1 MSPEIANREAVR
13 VGGNFSCTKAE
24 STHRPSA
31 KIALLHHT
39 GGGNLGDDA
48 SIESVIENIRGRW
61 PEATITAFSM
71 NPGDTARRHGI
82 SAYPI
87 RRHTWTVG
95 YEVRPEASSRR
106 RLGLLHWFRTTR
118 NPAVRLP
125 RAILG
130 EFAFLVAA
138 RRRIKIFDFLVLA
151 GGGQLTERSG
161 PWAFPYAI
169 FVWFLLARSARVKCV
184 VLNVG
189 AGPLT
194 GALSKFFVTRAL
206 FAADYVSF
214 RDEESQILAR
224 NIGFTGKSYVFP
236 DNVYALRAPLPT
248 RGYPKRRDLPVVGI
262 APMDYP
268 VDPVFDVRTSKIIY
282 EDLIARLAKFTSLL
296 NRDSY
301 LWTIF
306 GTDIGVDPAAVQDL
320 RMSLQNNYEISARSY
335 EPVKSTNDLLLKM
348 SELDYV
354 VTCRF
359 HGVVFAHLLNK
370 PVLAVSPHPKVTN
383 LMKALGLS
391 KYCMD
396 ISTFDPARMAE
407 TFECLVKDSD
417 EVRDRMA
424 STLNDHKARLQRQFD
439 ELWPANVRDCFSA
452 VGAQ

>member
-1 MSPEIANREAVR
+1 M
-13 VGGNFSCTKAE
+13 KAE
-24 STHRPSA
+24 NTHRPSA

-48 SIESVIENIRGRW
+48 SIESIIENIRARW
-61 PEATITAFSM
+61 PRATITAFSM

-82 SAYPI
+82 PAYPI

-95 YEVRPEASSRR
+95 YEVRAEATSMHGS
-106 RLGLLHWFRTTR
+106 GFLHWFRTTR
-118 NPAVRLP
+118 NAAVRLP
-125 RAILG
+125 RAIFG
-130 EFAFLVAA
+130 EFAFLMSA
-138 RRRIKIFDFLVLA
+138 RRRIKTFDVLILA

-169 FVWFLLARSARVKCV
+169 FVWFLLARSAGVNCV

-194 GALSKFFVTRAL
+194 GALSKFFVTHAL
-206 FAADYVSF
+206 FAADYASF

-236 DNVYALRAPLPT
+236 DNVYALKTPLPI
-248 RGYPKRRDLPVVGI
+248 RDYPKRRDQPVVGI

-268 VDPVFDVRTSKIIY
+268 VDPLFDVRTKKIIY
-282 EDLIARLAKFTSLL
+282 EDLIARLAKFASIL
-296 NRDSY
+296 NRSSY
-301 LWTIF
+301 LWTVF

-320 RMSLQNNYEISARSY
+320 RMSLQNEYEIATSY
-335 EPVKSTNDLLLKM
+335 ESVTSLNDLLLKM

-383 LMKALGLS
+383 LMKELGLS
-391 KYCMD
+391 KYCLD
-396 ISTFDPARMAE
+396 IRAFDPAQMAE

>member
-1 MSPEIANREAVR
+1 M
-13 VGGNFSCTKAE
+13 KAE
-24 STHRPSA
+24 ITHRPSA

-48 SIESVIENIRGRW
+48 SIESVIQNIRGRW

-95 YEVRPEASSRR
+95 YEVQTEASRR
-106 RLGLLHWFRTTR
+106 HGRGLLHWFRTTR

-125 RAILG
+125 RAIFG

-138 RRRIKIFDFLVLA
+138 RRRIKTFDVLVLA

-194 GALSKFFVTRAL
+194 GVVSKFFVTRAL

-224 NIGFTGKSYVFP
+224 SIGFAGKSYVFP
-236 DNVYALRAPLPT
+236 DNVYALTTPRPA
-248 RGYPKRRDLPVVGI
+248 RGYPNRRGQPVVGI

-268 VDPVFDVRTSKIIY
+268 VDPPFDLRTNKIVY
-282 EDLIARLAKFTSLL
+282 EDLIARLAKFTSLF
-296 NRDSY
+296 NRSSY
-301 LWTIF
+301 TWTVF

-320 RMSLQNNYEISARSY
+320 RISLQNDYQIAATSFEAVNSL
-335 EPVKSTNDLLLKM
+335 NDLLLKM

-391 KYCMD
+391 KYCLD
-396 ISTFDPARMAE
+396 IRTFDPARMAE
-407 TFECLVKDSD
+407 IFECLVKDSD
-417 EVRDRMA
+417 EIRDRMA
-424 STLNDHKARLQRQFD
+424 SSLNEYKARLQTQFD
-439 ELWPANVRDCFSA
+439 ELWPANVRDSFSA